1 MVDRLKIDPE
11 VVPELVRRERVI
23 CSFSSPF
30 RAPSKQFFCPFSL
43 SHLTSPLFLS
53 LSLSLS
59 SLKPRNPNQ
68 TPVPALLRQLRH
80 HARGP
85 RPHASRAAPREAP
98 GEEEGGGEEAAGG
111 GERNDDD
118 DDDDDGSDNNNDKQ
132 RRRRLRRPRHRRRQS
147 RARRSPRRGPAR
159 RARDARLL

>member
-1 MVDRLKIDPE
+1 MVDRLKIDPK

-53 LSLSLS
+53 LSLS

-85 RPHASRAAPREAP
+85 RPHAARAAPREVP

-118 DDDDDGSDNNNDKQ
+118 DDDDGSDNNDKQ